1 MFNLELSRA
10 VERDRRREIDATL
23 EHRRALHDQAHGS
36 RPADN
41 PGSTPRTTGQ
51 PDAALRPTR

>member
-10 VERDRRREIDATL
+10 VERDRRREIDASL
-23 EHRRALHDQAHGS
+23 EHRRAIHDQARIS
-36 RPADN
+36 RAADN
-41 PGSTPRTTGQ
+41 RDSGPRTTGH